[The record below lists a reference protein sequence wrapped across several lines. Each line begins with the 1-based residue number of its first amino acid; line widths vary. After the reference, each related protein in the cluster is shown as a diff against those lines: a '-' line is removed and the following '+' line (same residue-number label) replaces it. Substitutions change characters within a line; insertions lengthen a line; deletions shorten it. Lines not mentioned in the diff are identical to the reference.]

1 MEIGCLLLKAV
12 LSLSQELLGKRQ
24 ESLGE
29 ILWPGSC
36 GGSDWMVRM
45 ALKCWPSRVLLVQ
58 VLCVALVL
66 FHWVSISAVTNHSH
80 ILKGAGG

>member
-29 ILWPGSC
+29 ILWPGLA
-36 GGSDWMVRM
+36 GGWTGWAQWALL
-45 ALKCWPSRVLLVQ
+45 ALKFMNL
-58 VLCVALVL
+58 
-66 FHWVSISAVTNHSH
+66 
-80 ILKGAGG
+80 